1 MWEEERA
8 VSRSRPC
15 FQRLFNDWETYQKKK
30 KFFSDW
36 ELGDVDSLLQMVVR
50 DGVGDNLR

>member
-1 MWEEERA
+1 MKIHKK
-8 VSRSRPC
+8 
-15 FQRLFNDWETYQKKK
+15 QRGEYHQKKK